1 MVLYLSQETC
11 DKPAKATT
19 PSPASS
25 STMAS
30 DLQRFS
36 QSPARRAM
44 TPEVSERRAPSLR
57 RPQSVVTIIIG
68 PEESK
73 ETFMVH
79 KELICHYS
87 SFFSTAFNSN
97 FTETAT
103 KTMTLPD
110 VDLDGFGLLVHW
122 FYTQQIDLDP
132 KDRDSNVLPLA
143 KLWTLAERLLI
154 TKLQNNIMDKL
165 RVSVE
170 FAEKQNLK
178 DFLHYA
184 YALKDKS
191 PLKRLAADRMAWC
204 TTAQALGAWIEHLP
218 EGMLVDIVMSLKKDH
233 VRGKANENK
242 GLGDAKEYYVEVKGV
257 VKADPDEG

>member
-1 MVLYLSQETC
+1 M
-11 DKPAKATT
+11 
-19 PSPASS
+19 ASS
-25 STMAS
+25 Q
-30 DLQRFS
+30 QRHS
-36 QSPARRAM
+36 QSPARR
-44 TPEVSERRAPSLR
+44 TISPEVSERKAPSLR

-68 PEESK
+68 AEELS

-87 SFFSTAFNSN
+87 SFFSAAFNSN
-97 FTETAT
+97 FTEAAT
-103 KTMTLPD
+103 KTMTLSDID
-110 VDLDGFGLLVHW
+110 VNDFGLLVHW
-122 FYTQQIDLDP
+122 FYTQQLDLDP
-132 KDRDSNVLPLA
+132 KDRDANVLPLA
-143 KLWTLAERLLI
+143 KLWVLAERFLI

-165 RVSVE
+165 RVLVE

-178 DFLHYA
+178 EFLHYA
-184 YALKDKS
+184 YISKGKS

-242 GLGDAKEYYVEVKGV
+242 GLGDAKEYYVEAKGV
-257 VKADPDEG
+257 VKIDPDEN